1 MARLIQIFCLVI
13 VLAGCV
19 QPPQAQIKLE
29 NDFAEMKRRLARLE
43 QNSND
48 GGSQARSQIEAMGR
62 QGAEIQAGLDTLR
75 VEFQSINGRLDDLG
89 RTNEQL
95 AADLSLTRDDLG
107 MQLAALAE
115 RLKALDSQVQK
126 ITTTSVN
133 SSAAAPTSPP
143 QANQAQIA
151 PEQLYQQS
159 LSSILSGTDFAAGRT
174 GLETFI
180 DKYPQH
186 ELAVNARYWIGEAYY
201 GEKNFEN
208 AILKFQEV
216 IQLYSDHPK
225 AASAMLKQGMA
236 FDALGDKANALTVW
250 NQLIKN
256 FPLSP
261 EASKAK
267 QLVR

>member
-1 MARLIQIFCLVI
+1 MARLIQIFCLVLL
-13 VLAGCV
+13 LAGCV
-19 QPPQAQIKLE
+19 QPPQAQIKME
-29 NDFAEMKRRLARLE
+29 SDFEEMKRRLARLE
-43 QNSND
+43 EKNSD
-48 GGSQARSQIEAMGR
+48 GGSQARGQLEALGR

-107 MQLAALAE
+107 MQLAALSE
-115 RLKALDSQVQK
+115 RLNTLDARLQK
-126 ITTTSVN
+126 TATPPAT
-133 SSAAAPTSPP
+133 PTAPP
-143 QANQAQIA
+143 QAQDNGQNQIA

-159 LSSILSGTDFAAGRT
+159 LSKILGGTDFAAGRA
-174 GLETFI
+174 GLENFI
-180 DKYPQH
+180 EKYPQH
-186 ELAVNARYWIGEAYY
+186 ELAINARYWIGEAYY
-201 GEKNFEN
+201 GEKKFEN

-225 AASAMLKQGMA
+225 AASALLKQGMA
-236 FDALGDKANALTVW
+236 FDALGDLANAKTVW

-261 EASKAK
+261 EAEKAK